1 MGATVTSLV
10 AKLELRDVNF
20 GSGLDRAEQHAG
32 RFSKHLN
39 KVSGGVGRVIDLAQS
54 FETVATSAGGAESA
68 LAKVGSSLGSTA
80 TTVMAATNLVY
91 GLKGAF
97 AALKAMMLT
106 HPIGIA
112 IAAGA
117 AAAGLLLSIFRD
129 TKSEVRDTRT
139 DIEKM
144 LTSTDRATREFAAM
158 IERAKEARKQ
168 SAAAAK
174 IDDILNADREK
185 RVSTVQEAKDNV
197 AKLKDPEAARRN
209 QLIRDGLNLGEVD
222 QVMELE
228 AEAKR
233 IEEDR
238 MARQKRLQEAEEKR
252 RELAASLAELERNA
266 NEAWMTESA
275 KKLAMLERQAKAAG
289 QQFDREKARKQLEAA
304 EAPERMR
311 GQIADAEKRVK
322 ELEAKEKKLAADEGK
337 RMIVD
342 SPTFLNKGT
351 AEAELFADRQ
361 KNQIEKLTDVQK
373 QQLAETRKAKAI
385 AEKQLA
391 ELKRQQKA
399 KVVSI

>member
-20 GSGLDRAEQHAG
+20 GSGLDRAEQHASK
-32 RFSKHLN
+32 FSKQIN
-39 KVSGGVGRVIDLAQS
+39 KVSGGVGRIIDLAS
-54 FETVATSAGGAESA
+54 SLETVATSAGSADSA
-68 LAKVGSSLGSTA
+68 LAKFGAGMGSTA
-80 TTVMAATNLVY
+80 ATVAAGTNLVF
-91 GLKGAF
+91 GLRGAF
-97 AALKAMMLT
+97 DALKKSMLT
-106 HPIGIA
+106 NPIGIV
-112 IAAGA
+112 IAGA
-117 AAAGLLLSIFRD
+117 AAVAGVLLSIFRD

-139 DIEKM
+139 EVEKM
-144 LTSTDRATREFAAM
+144 LASPARATREFAAM
-158 IERAKEARKQ
+158 IERAKEARKE

-174 IDDILNADREK
+174 IDGILNADREK

-222 QVMELE
+222 QVMEME